1 MEVVVKKQL
10 FSTRE
15 EAINHVNEAGLWP
28 ISQILEEGVNEEI
41 HWHSWDT
48 HIYVVSGE
56 FQSIDPDTN
65 QVISL
70 YHGDYMLM
78 PAKKLHSGVSVEN
91 TAVIYATKAPI
102 NFSKPFNLSPDEL
115 SN

>member
-1 MEVVVKKQL
+1 MDVVVKKQL
-10 FSTRE
+10 FSTKE
-15 EAINHVNEAGLWP
+15 EAINHANKLGLWP

-48 HIYVVSGE
+48 HIYIVFGE
-56 FQSIDPDTN
+56 LQSIDPVTN

-70 YHGDYMLM
+70 CRGDYMLM
-78 PAKKLHSGVSVEN
+78 PARMLHSGVSIKN
-91 TAVIYATKAPI
+91 TTVIYATIDPI

-115 SN
+115 